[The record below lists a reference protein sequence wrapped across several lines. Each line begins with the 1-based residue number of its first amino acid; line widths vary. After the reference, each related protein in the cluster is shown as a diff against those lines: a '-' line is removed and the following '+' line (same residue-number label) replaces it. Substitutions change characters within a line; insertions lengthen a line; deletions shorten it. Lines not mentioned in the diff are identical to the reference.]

1 MHARLWFLNAS
12 AVSISVG
19 LATMIAGHGLQRAS
33 AYDAPEIPLQWYM
46 SLAWIGLGVAAT
58 VQWWC
63 WLAAHR
69 CTRVRVYTS
78 EAVATNV
85 VLLSFALLSIVVGW
99 ATMTSYELPL
109 CPCPDGRFGPSCEP
123 CDCSGHGVCD
133 DGVLGTGECYCD
145 PRYDGIACDACAARA
160 AGYPDCACDRIWTG
174 DRCETCA
181 VGFNCS
187 TDPVTCAD
195 GWLQTGADTYPIC
208 GACAPNHG
216 GDPLRACTPCA
227 GGDPPCNGRG
237 TCWDNANY
245 EALVW
250 EAGAKDTCTR
260 TFETCDADLDC
271 ATSNCRGV
279 CQSLF
284 APPVGPTQQWADA
297 FSGKSCRADDECNFA
312 RTAFDDAGL
321 PDGWWQE
328 GQCTERVCCEE
339 HRYGNATC
347 FDCTDEDGSPSIGR
361 MAPACDRCPGFDP
374 DVDREGQTIC
384 NGHGT
389 CLPATGPD
397 GAYES
402 MQCGCQS
409 TWIGADCRCLR
420 GADGLCSACATG
432 FHLPW
437 TPAGPRRTRRRG
449 PGQPRAPPR
458 RGERRGCRLPLTAR
472 VLHLRDDITAGA
484 DPEARLARGNLRVHD
499 GPRRR
504 PARRHGTRVRAG
516 APGIFHADGTI
527 QPCPRVLR
535 TGDCRPGVLE
545 LHARTDLDEIC
556 TKPAAAPTASCH
568 LRRRGPVPVQ
578 RIGFPAP
585 AGPGGALRARIQRP
599 LPQNA
604 RTHPRINTQ
613 PTPSKW
619 TCSCAWPAVTWCS
632 SASTSGSWPSPA
644 RPRLRCSPRAS

>member
-85 VLLSFALLSIVVGW
+85 VLLTFALLSIVVGW

-109 CPCPDGRFGPSCEP
+109 CPCPDGRFGPSCAP

-145 PRYDGIACDACAARA
+145 PRYDGAACDTCAARA

-187 TDPVTCAD
+187 ADPVTCAD

-208 GACAPNHG
+208 GACAPDHG

-402 MQCGCQS
+402 MRCGCQS
-409 TWIGADCRCLR
+409 TWSGADCRCLR
-420 GADGLCSACATG
+420 GANGLCSACATG
-432 FHLPW
+432 FHLPVD
-437 TPAGPRRTRRRG
+437 PVRSALAGHG
-449 PGQPRAPPR
+449 VAAPGSCEPCPGAEN
-458 RGERRGCRLPLTAR
+458 GTGLAACHFLDGFGSCIYA
-472 VLHLRDDITAGA
+472 DDITAGA
-484 DPEARLARGNLRVHD
+484 DLEARLARVGTCACTTALD
-499 GPRRR
+499 APPQLAATGP
-504 PARRHGTRVRAG
+504 ACGQ
-516 APGIFHADGTI
+516 APPGFFHADGTI

-535 TGDCRPGVLE
+535 TGDCRPG
-545 LHARTDLDEIC
+545 ASWNYTRADGSTDEIC
-556 TKPAAAPTASCH
+556 IETC
-568 LRRRGPVPVQ
+568 
-578 RIGFPAP
+578 
-585 AGPGGALRARIQRP
+585 GGAYGLVATCDAAGQCQCNASDF
-599 LPQNA
+599 LPQPDLEAHYELGFNGLC
-604 RTHPRINTQ
+604 RKTPVRIL
-613 PTPSKW
+613 
-619 TCSCAWPAVTWCS
+619 V
-632 SASTSGSWPSPA
+632 
-644 RPRLRCSPRAS
+644 